1 MPTSLGNK
9 GEAIPARDEPVDTE
23 KPDRVQYWTDRFGC
37 TEEQL
42 KAAIAAVGPMASKVE
57 VYVKGQ

>member
-1 MPTSLGNK
+1 M
-9 GEAIPARDEPVDTE
+9 PARDEPVDTE